1 MNDPAWL
8 FTHAKRRLETLRGLG
23 HQKSCQ
29 CHECPMVL
37 AQMRKLADGNC
48 EATDEETTCNCV
60 ACKAVDFIIKECV

>member
-29 CHECPMVL
+29 CHECPMIL
-37 AQMRKLADGNC
+37 SGLRRLADKEC
-48 EATDEETTCNCV
+48 ENPEDKYCNCV
-60 ACKAVDFIIKECV
+60 TCQSVNFIIEECV